1 MFEDSKN
8 MRKSV
13 ELYFSDSE
21 QVFIA
26 QSFANANNAVKHVR
40 NFKPDIVLMDIDMP
54 GVSGIEAL
62 EQIKVAQPEVKVMM
76 MTIFDDA
83 DKIFA
88 ALRNGASGYM
98 LKNFDNEDAPDKL
111 EQAILDVNK
120 GGGFMSPTIA
130 AKVMRSIEDAAK
142 KTHYVALTDRQK
154 DVLECMVKGMNRKM
168 VAAHLH
174 ITVDTVGDHIKE
186 IYKKL
191 HVNSASEA
199 VREAILRKIV

>member
-76 MTIFDDA
+76 MAIFDDA
-83 DKIFA
+83 VFCLSKRKLI
-88 ALRNGASGYM
+88 
-98 LKNFDNEDAPDKL
+98 DAPKASVVL
-111 EQAILDVNK
+111 SNSPATVFSLFIL
-120 GGGFMSPTIA
+120 I
-130 AKVMRSIEDAAK
+130 
-142 KTHYVALTDRQK
+142 
-154 DVLECMVKGMNRKM
+154 
-168 VAAHLH
+168 
-174 ITVDTVGDHIKE
+174 
-186 IYKKL
+186 
-191 HVNSASEA
+191 
-199 VREAILRKIV
+199 